1 MAEEEKDDLVTL
13 VDAEDNEV
21 TFRFLA
27 LVEIEEGTFA
37 MLTPA
42 DDDGED
48 EMEVYLFHYDYD
60 EEEEIEECYKNKP
73 DTGILNGCKG
83 ETCKKEFDFAESTI
97 CCEYEGAVMR
107 LYFHALS
114 LYPTDS

>member
-42 DDDGED
+42 DDDGGE

-60 EEEEIEECYKNKP
+60 EEEEIENYASIDNQELFQKVVAAAEE
-73 DTGILNGCKG
+73 LVVVEG
-83 ETCKKEFDFAESTI
+83 EE
-97 CCEYEGAVMR
+97 
-107 LYFHALS
+107 
-114 LYPTDS
+114 

>member
-1 MAEEEKDDLVTL
+1 MADEEEKDDLVTL
-13 VDAEDNEV
+13 VDVDDNEV

-60 EEEEIEECYKNKP
+60 EDEEVENYASIEDQDLFQKVVAAAEELVVVE
-73 DTGILNGCKG
+73 DDEGDEG
-83 ETCKKEFDFAESTI
+83 EE
-97 CCEYEGAVMR
+97 
-107 LYFHALS
+107 
-114 LYPTDS
+114 

>member
-42 DDDGED
+42 DDDGEE

-60 EEEEIEECYKNKP
+60 EEEEIENYASIDNQELFQKVVAAAEE
-73 DTGILNGCKG
+73 LVVVEG
-83 ETCKKEFDFAESTI
+83 EE
-97 CCEYEGAVMR
+97 
-107 LYFHALS
+107 
-114 LYPTDS
+114 